1 MIKGG
6 YMGKLLE
13 VDLSRR
19 EVRAVDLPTESM
31 LRQWVGCSGLG
42 LYLLAQEITPSMAP
56 TDPETPIFILTGP
69 LTGTSAPQS
78 SNWTIVTLNPGNPH
92 HVSASHAHGYWGA
105 RLKHAGWDGIVV
117 RGASPTPVYLW
128 VDDDRVE
135 IRDASHLWGQ
145 GLFETERRLQLELQD
160 IERISVACIGP
171 AGENLLLG
179 ASVRN
184 DKAFGCN
191 KGSTGLV
198 WGAKKLKAIAVRG
211 SGRVPIADY
220 SAFVEVCEPWRKAVV
235 EHMALGGRPAGGFLF
250 IAEHAGPNGLI
261 PAFNYLSDQ
270 WGTDWAK
277 QFGRESAKWK
287 TTPLGSYNCDV
298 TCHHQTLITTGPFA
312 GTTVCGD
319 ISQAI
324 EGAAT
329 LIGVEDPGTAL
340 AMNNFY
346 DDMCCDPCEPGQAIA
361 LAFEM
366 YNKGLLTKED
376 TGGLDLTWGNY
387 EAALELFGMMLRR
400 EGLGATLAK
409 GLKEAARELEHG
421 AEEMLVH
428 IQGEGTIQYD
438 LRAWPYLFWTTLF
451 GSIAGLGPT
460 LTPAMNRTP
469 PDDVGVPKVDWDSIE
484 ESIPVTG
491 EVAWKTG
498 AKKLWDDCHGT
509 CSFSTKH
516 VPGALG
522 YTTRAVAT
530 AVGWEDFNRGEA
542 MLMGERM
549 LTLLRLMSLYRG
561 YKADYDLDI
570 SPRLLEPVPDGPAK
584 GRTWAP
590 YLERVRADYYASAN
604 WESETGQPRPA
615 ALERVGL
622 ADYTVGRSQR

>member
-19 EVRAVDLPTESM
+19 EVRAVDLPQESA
-31 LRQWVGCSGLG
+31 LRQWVGCTGLG
-42 LYLLAQEITPSMAP
+42 LHLLAQEITPSMAP

-78 SNWTIVTLNPGNPH
+78 SNWTIVTLSASNPH
-92 HVSASHAHGYWGA
+92 HVSASHSHGHWGA

-128 VDDDRVE
+128 IDDDRVE
-135 IRDASHLWGQ
+135 IRDASHVWGQ

-220 SAFVEVCEPWRKAVV
+220 SAFVEVCEPWKRAVI
-235 EHMALGGRPAGGFLF
+235 ESMQLGGRPAGGIAFLV
-250 IAEHAGPNGLI
+250 EDAGPNGLI
-261 PAFNYLSDQ
+261 PAFNYTSAQ
-270 WGTDWAK
+270 WGT
-277 QFGRESAKWK
+277 QFAQRLAQESTKWK
-287 TTPLGSYNCDV
+287 ITPIGSYNCDV
-298 TCHHQTLITTGPFA
+298 TCHHQILLTTGPFA
-312 GTTVCGD
+312 GATVCGFG
-319 ISQAI
+319 SQVI

-387 EAALELFGMMLRR
+387 EAAMELFGMMLRR

-409 GLKEAARELEHG
+409 GLKEAARELGRG
-421 AEEMLVH
+421 AEEMVVH
-428 IQGEGTIQYD
+428 IQGEGPIQHE
-438 LRAWPYLFWTTLF
+438 LRGWPDVFWSMLA
-451 GSIAGLGPT
+451 GSISGLGPT
-460 LTPAMNRTP
+460 LAAGMGFTP
-469 PDDVGVPKVDWDSIE
+469 PGDVGTPQVDWERLE
-484 ESIPVTG
+484 ESLPVMG

-498 AKKLWDDCHGT
+498 AKKMWDDCHGT
-509 CSFSTKH
+509 CF
-516 VPGALG
+516 
-522 YTTRAVAT
+522 
-530 AVGWEDFNRGEA
+530 F
-542 MLMGERM
+542 
-549 LTLLRLMSLYRG
+549 
-561 YKADYDLDI
+561 
-570 SPRLLEPVPDGPAK
+570 
-584 GRTWAP
+584 
-590 YLERVRADYYASAN
+590 
-604 WESETGQPRPA
+604 
-615 ALERVGL
+615 
-622 ADYTVGRSQR
+622 